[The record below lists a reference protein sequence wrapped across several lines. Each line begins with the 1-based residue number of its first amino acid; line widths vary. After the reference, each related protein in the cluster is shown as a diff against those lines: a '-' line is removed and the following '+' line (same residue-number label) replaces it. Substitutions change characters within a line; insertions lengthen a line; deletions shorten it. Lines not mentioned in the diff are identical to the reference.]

1 MDNKKIIT
9 IEGGNPDQI
18 ANLRHRIDCWNKIK
32 YPDDKELRITFVTL
46 KSKGTVTTAL
56 KIKE

>member
-1 MDNKKIIT
+1 MDDKKTIT

-18 ANLRHRIDCWNKIK
+18 ANLRHRIDCWNTIK

-46 KSKGTVTTAL
+46 KPEGTVTTAP
-56 KIKE
+56 KNKE

>member
-1 MDNKKIIT
+1 MDDKKTIT

-18 ANLRHRIDCWNKIK
+18 ANLRHRIDCWNTIK

-46 KSKGTVTTAL
+46 KPERTVTTAP
-56 KIKE
+56 KD